1 MTEDN
6 RFASID
12 EITVDAEVWAE
23 ARAWWRRAR
32 VMEKARRV
40 VLVGFR
46 LRHGAIRLQAVSLGR
61 LRRARPSSR
70 FVIDDR
76 PPSLAEIRATR
87 EISE

>member
-1 MTEDN
+1 MTDGN
-6 RFASID
+6 RFTSMD
-12 EITVDAEVWAE
+12 ELDIDAEVWAE

-46 LRHGAIRLQAVSLGR
+46 LRHGLIRFQAVSLGR
-61 LRRARPSSR
+61 LRRARPCSR

-76 PPSLAEIRATR
+76 PPTLAEIRATR
-87 EISE
+87 ETPE